1 MSSVSEADDGA
12 PRISAFRRAAILITL
27 TMSVALY
34 AMTITIVNVSLPQ
47 MQGALSATQDQIA
60 LVVTF
65 NILATAIATPMTGW
79 LAARFGRRRTMILA
93 MGGFTVATLFCG
105 FATGLAELV
114 VLRFIQGFFGA
125 SC

>member
-1 MSSVSEADDGA
+1 MSSVSEADEGA
-12 PRISAFRRAAILITL
+12 PGISAFRRAAILITL

-79 LAARFGRRRTMILA
+79 LAARFGEVRDGRDA
-93 MGGFTVATLFCG
+93 
-105 FATGLAELV
+105 
-114 VLRFIQGFFGA
+114 
-125 SC
+125 